1 MLLKGVIQ
9 VIRRLLFFQL
19 VAVCVTP
26 VLHAEVLEIPV
37 AEFEGSYSSGSNIR
51 YYQLDLGTH
60 ITAVNEAWL
69 ELTATI
75 TFGTGHGDGVEIP
88 LDEWFDWSAGFIS
101 MMPEPEQGFMWAP
114 FSSLEGQTVQLRQY
128 ESFAGATW
136 DFLLDGTGEIFLEFS
151 PMASIGGV
159 MVESPTATVESARLI
174 IDILHE
180 PIAAG
185 ESSWGHIKA
194 LMQAGG

>member
-1 MLLKGVIQ
+1 MLLVLQFIA
-9 VIRRLLFFQL
+9 L
-19 VAVCVTP
+19 CVTP

-37 AEFEGSYSSGSNIR
+37 TEFEGSYSPGSSIR

-60 ITAVNEAWL
+60 ITAVNEVWL

-101 MMPEPEQGFMWAP
+101 VMPEADPGFIWAP
-114 FSSLEGQTVQLRQY
+114 FSSLEDQTVQLRQY
-128 ESFAGATW
+128 VSLAGATW

-151 PMASIGGV
+151 LMTSIGGV
-159 MVESPTATVESARLI
+159 MVDPPTATVESARLI
-174 IDILHE
+174 IDILYE
-180 PIAAG
+180 PIAAE